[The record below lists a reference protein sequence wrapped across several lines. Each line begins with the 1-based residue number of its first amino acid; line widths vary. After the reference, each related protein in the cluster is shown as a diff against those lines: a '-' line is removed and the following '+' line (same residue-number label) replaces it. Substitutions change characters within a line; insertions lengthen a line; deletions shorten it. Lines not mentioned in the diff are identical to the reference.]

1 MWYNDCGD
9 NMKTIIISD
18 IHGHSENFK
27 KVIEFMKVENIDN
40 IIILGDIFNNYYELN
55 VSSKEISQLIWEI
68 YDKVVITRGNC
79 DTNYDQTLL
88 PVGLVNHYETIING
102 KRCYFHHGHLSV
114 PYSSSIKLFG
124 SGHTHITKLN
134 KIDDVIYLNPGSL
147 GRPRDFKVGT
157 FAVITPNAITIFDVN
172 FNVIDEMV
180 I

>member
-1 MWYNDCGD
+1 
-9 NMKTIIISD
+9 MKISKF
-18 IHGHSENFK
+18 ILKLCLLIFLSQNVFAQQNQFK
-27 KVIEFMKVENIDN
+27 DERRIYLWDVTLSLK
-40 IIILGDIFNNYYELN
+40 GFNG
-55 VSSKEISQLIWEI
+55 SPDI

-157 FAVITPNAITIFDVN
+157 FVVMTPNAITIFDVN